1 MRLAE
6 QLGLGAVFPVG
17 SWRQHGTFQ
26 KPGPPRVESDIG
38 RVDQR
43 LGFMGCH
50 RIRSRVAS

>member
-6 QLGLGAVFPVG
+6 QLGLEAVFPVG

-38 RVDQR
+38 RVDQS

-50 RIRSRVAS
+50 RISSRVTS